1 MGASQSVGRRAET
14 RRVRAAQTAQTHIE
28 RPAGVAL
35 IGVVLCVTGGNLG
48 HFLVVDTWGGDE
60 LSSHV
65 GWLIVQLES
74 GVSSAARI
82 GGNFF
87 VWGAY
92 RHDTPKIGQPVSY
105 TSICA

>member
-1 MGASQSVGRRAET
+1 M
-14 RRVRAAQTAQTHIE
+14 
-28 RPAGVAL
+28 L
-35 IGVVLCVTGGNLG
+35 ISVVLYVTGGNLG
-48 HFLVVDTWGGDE
+48 HLLVVDTWGRDE

-74 GVSSAARI
+74 RLPSAARI